1 MARTLCRRSPR
12 GPAEE
17 TNEVI
22 DVLLIGNK
30 VRRQTTVVGI
40 RAKVLRVV
48 VLIGLECRNLVIGPL
63 QHACFF
69 VIAVGAEFF
78 YHGLF
83 GGGGRINEI
92 GDTVR
97 VIFLAGMV
105 EGAAQVLRRIV
116 RAQVGAVPQHGTVL
130 LQTAGLIQRLTVSDF
145 VLGED
150 RFARG
155 LGDNLFRQRHG
166 CVIGAVRQKSH
177 DQKAKDHDEGDALH
191 PHVAHLED
199 RFLPVFNPSRGGGH
213 KVSLSQL

>member
-30 VRRQTTVVGI
+30 VRRQATVVGI
-40 RAKVLRVV
+40 GAKVLGVV

-63 QHACFF
+63 QHARFF

-83 GGGGRINEI
+83 GSGGGINEI

-116 RAQVGAVPQHGTVL
+116 RAQVGAVAQHGAVL
-130 LQTAGLIQRLTVSDF
+130 LQAACLVQRLTVSDL
-145 VLGED
+145 VLGQD
-150 RFARG
+150 RFAG
-155 LGDNLFRQRHG
+155 GFGDNLFRQRHR

-177 DQKAKDHDEGDALH
+177 DQKAKNHDESNPLH
-191 PHVAHLED
+191 PHIAHLEY
-199 RFLPVFNPSRGGGH
+199 RL
-213 KVSLSQL
+213 